1 MDSSILISHKRR
13 PGVMDPLMTERVI
26 PIEYPPKTVP
36 NSQKIRVTFFGKI
49 NQGEIKD
56 FINIK

>member
-26 PIEYPPKTVP
+26 PIQYPPKTVP

-49 NQGEIKD
+49 NQGE
-56 FINIK
+56 NPS

>member
-1 MDSSILISHKRR
+1 MDSSILISHKRQ